1 MLLYMLIHY
10 GSIAFLVAASSLGA
24 AVGQG
29 RIGRS
34 SIYALNRQP
43 SSQAGIFNAFAI
55 SMAIVET
62 SSILGLIMG
71 FFLLRSSPT
80 SLYES
85 LGSLGTACALGIPAS
100 YAGLRGSFSAESALS
115 SIARQP
121 LFAKKIIQLM
131 ILLQA
136 VMQTPLIFGF
146 ISAFLIKSCIAPA
159 LSLEQALIL
168 CASGLCV
175 GLGSLGTIKGISL
188 FSKEALLGSSINKK
202 IFAKLWSFS
211 AMSISLIET
220 SALFSFLVSLALL
233 NKQFS
238 TKVSLSQAC
247 IMLGAA
253 FLMAVGT
260 SGPAIQSGKTAAA
273 AIKVLPLKPDCYQD
287 IFRASLFGQVLI
299 DSIAIYALLIALLL
313 IAWG

>member
-10 GSIAFLVAASSLGA
+10 SSIAFLVAASSLGA

-34 SIYALNRQP
+34 SIDALNRQP
-43 SSQAGIFNAFAI
+43 SAQAGIFNAFAI
-55 SMAIVET
+55 SMAIIET

-71 FFLLRSSPT
+71 LFLLRTSPS

-85 LGSLGTACALGIPAS
+85 LGSFGTACALGIPAS
-100 YAGLRGSFSAESALS
+100 YAALRGSFSAESALWA
-115 SIARQP
+115 IARQP
-121 LFAKKIIQLM
+121 LFAKKIVQLM

-146 ISAFLIKSCIAPA
+146 ISAFLIKNSLYSA
-159 LSLEQALIL
+159 LSLEQSLVL

-188 FSKEALLGSSINKK
+188 FSKEALTASSINKK
-202 IFAKLWSFS
+202 IFPKLWSFS
-211 AMSISLIET
+211 ALSISLIET

-238 TKVSLSQAC
+238 TKISLSQAC

-253 FLMAVGT
+253 FLMAIGT

-273 AIKVLPLKPDCYQD
+273 AIKTLPLRPEYYHEL
-287 IFRASLFGQVLI
+287 IRTSLFGQVLI